1 MEPEDLPR
9 PVVVGLGELLWDCF
23 DDSRRPGGAPA
34 NVAFQAGQL
43 GFRGVV
49 CSRVGRDL
57 LGDEL
62 VDFLVGQ
69 ELATDWI
76 ERDADH
82 PTGTVTVDT
91 TRADHPEYTIHEH
104 VAWDHL
110 EFDAAL
116 EDLMAGAAAVCFGTL
131 AQRSPTTRR
140 TILKALTATSRDCLV
155 VYDVNLR
162 QEFYRRDW
170 IEESLVAAQI
180 VKVNLEEVAI
190 LAELLGT
197 GPPDPVPFAR
207 AIQEQF
213 GVETVCVTRGKL
225 GSLVIERDGVHD
237 VPAVPVKV
245 VDTVGAGD
253 AFTAALIYTRL
264 RGWPAARAAAFATRV
279 GALVA
284 QRPGAMPPLRG
295 EIAALAAQF
304 ESP

>member
-1 MEPEDLPR
+1 
-9 PVVVGLGELLWDCF
+9 
-23 DDSRRPGGAPA
+23 
-34 NVAFQAGQL
+34 VAFHAGQL
-43 GFRGVV
+43 GCRGVV
-49 CSRVGRDL
+49 CSRVGRDAA
-57 LGDEL
+57 GDQL
-62 VDFLVGQ
+62 VEFLAAQGI
-69 ELATDWI
+69 ATQWVQ
-76 ERDADH
+76 RDDAH
-82 PTGTVTVDT
+82 PTGTVSVSMGRD
-91 TRADHPEYTIHEH
+91 RQHRFTIHEN
-104 VAWDHL
+104 VAWDYL
-110 EFDAAL
+110 ELNDGL
-116 EDLMAGAAAVCFGTL
+116 KELMGSAAAVCFGTL